1 MAEAKTFLLA
11 EDEPRDV
18 ELVEIEFKQA
28 PIPIN
33 LQTVRD
39 GVEATEYVSGAG
51 KYADRAK
58 YPLPDVI
65 LLDVKM
71 PRMNG
76 FDFLLWLRSQSSN
89 QHRLIPVVVMSSS
102 GLPEDIE
109 QAYALG
115 ANSYMVKPVNWQE
128 FRERIKS
135 LGVYWVAE
143 METPK
148 IHETGKESW
157 RRIH

>member
-1 MAEAKTFLLA
+1 MAEVKTFLLV
-11 EDEPRDV
+11 EDEPRDS

-33 LQTVRD
+33 LRAVRD
-39 GVEATEYVSGAG
+39 GVEATDYVSGAG
-51 KYADRAK
+51 KYADRGK

-76 FDFLLWLRSQSSN
+76 FEFLQWLRSLSTN
-89 QHRLIPVVVMSSS
+89 QHRLIPVVMMSSS
-102 GLPEDIE
+102 GLAEDIDR
-109 QAYALG
+109 AYALG
-115 ANSYMVKPVNWQE
+115 ANSYMVKPVSWQE
-128 FRERIKS
+128 FRERIKA
-135 LGVYWVAE
+135 LGIYWVSG

-148 IHETGKESW
+148 IRETGKECW
-157 RRIH
+157 MRI

>member
-1 MAEAKTFLLA
+1 MAEAKTFLLV

-28 PIPIN
+28 LTPIN
-33 LQTVRD
+33 LQAVRD
-39 GVEATEYVSGAG
+39 GVEASDYVSGAG
-51 KYADRAK
+51 KYADRGK

-76 FDFLLWLRSQSSN
+76 FEFLQWLRSQSGN
-89 QHRLIPVVVMSSS
+89 QHRLIPVVMMSSS
-102 GLPEDIE
+102 GLAEDIE
-109 QAYALG
+109 RAYTLG
-115 ANSYMVKPVNWQE
+115 ANSYMVKPVSWQE

-135 LGVYWVAE
+135 LGIYWIAG

-148 IHETGKESW
+148 IRETGKESW
-157 RRIH
+157 SRI